1 MYDDE
6 FGTKKKMKFK
16 SSITLNHGNYLSDYL
31 QN

>member
-6 FGTKKKMKFK
+6 FGTKKMKFK